1 MLHTAELHTTAEH
14 QSDQLQRA
22 VKTQEYSDSS
32 RITTG
37 ARIKKKGVYTLQFDL
52 DVTSKQ
58 A

>member
-1 MLHTAELHTTAEH
+1 MLHTAKPHRTAEL
-14 QSDQLQRA
+14 QSDQLQTA
-22 VKTQEYSDSS
+22 TKTQEYSNSS

-52 DVTSKQ
+52 DVASKQ

>member
-1 MLHTAELHTTAEH
+1 MLHTAEL